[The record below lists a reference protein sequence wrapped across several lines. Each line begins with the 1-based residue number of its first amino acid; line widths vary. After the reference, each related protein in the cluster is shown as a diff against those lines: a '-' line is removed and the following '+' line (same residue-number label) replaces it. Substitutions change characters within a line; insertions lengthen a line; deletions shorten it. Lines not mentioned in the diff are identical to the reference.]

1 MVRSLLGLLFGVMMA
16 GVMTNASSAAEMK
29 TSATQKTKDVVVTL
43 QSEFGHWTKGK
54 NSFVLEIASAKDK
67 QPVDAGKVT
76 LSTSMTTSGMPPM
89 IGGASLPPDRTP
101 RRHLGTIEFPDSGT
115 RQVTVAWDGPAGK
128 GASGAGAWLSVG
140 GPTASFFGMS
150 LLDVAMSE
158 AQPGLEVELTVDE
171 VVARAIADNPDL
183 RGARAETEAAV
194 GRLRQAG
201 LRPNPMLELGGQK
214 ALSPDNNVSAGVTL
228 PLDLNG
234 RKDGRVGVA
243 ERELEMKRAQVVDR
257 ERRLRADVR
266 IKASEV
272 LAARRN
278 LEVAEELL
286 TVNRDAL
293 HLVRERVGAGSTPS
307 LEESLMLVEVN
318 RLDASRQLVASRV
331 EVTSLQLKALAG
343 MSADAPLSLR
353 GELRWLPPDA
363 DRAEGLRRA
372 LAQRPDLDV
381 VRAEVARARAMIR
394 KEEAEGRWDAS
405 VNVGYQRQDFGYD
418 LRGLTA
424 RGGTRP
430 IQDVF
435 HYFGGGVSI
444 TLPVRNRNQG
454 SIAAARAEAD
464 AADRRQEF
472 LLLTVRQEVNS
483 AFTQYDAAR
492 RSLEIFERGVRD
504 VARRN
509 LDVVRQTYELGRGSV
524 LDVIAEQ
531 RRYIDIENGYTEAL
545 KQVYDASVD
554 IERVIGTAD
563 R

>member
-1 MVRSLLGLLFGVMMA
+1 
-16 GVMTNASSAAEMK
+16 
-29 TSATQKTKDVVVTL
+29 
-43 QSEFGHWTKGK
+43 
-54 NSFVLEIASAKDK
+54 
-67 QPVDAGKVT
+67 
-76 LSTSMTTSGMPPM
+76 
-89 IGGASLPPDRTP
+89 
-101 RRHLGTIEFPDSGT
+101 
-115 RQVTVAWDGPAGK
+115 
-128 GASGAGAWLSVG
+128 
-140 GPTASFFGMS
+140 
-150 LLDVAMSE
+150 
-158 AQPGLEVELTVDE
+158 
-171 VVARAIADNPDL
+171 
-183 RGARAETEAAV
+183 
-194 GRLRQAG
+194 
-201 LRPNPMLELGGQK
+201 
-214 ALSPDNNVSAGVTL
+214 
-228 PLDLNG
+228 
-234 RKDGRVGVA
+234 
-243 ERELEMKRAQVVDR
+243 MKRAQVVDR

-266 IKASEV
+266 MKASEL

-293 HLVRERVGAGSTPS
+293 RLVQERVGAGATPS

-331 EVTSLQLKALAG
+331 EVTGLQLKVLAG
-343 MSADAPLSLR
+343 MSADAPFSLR
-353 GELRWLPPDA
+353 GELRRLPPEA
-363 DRAEGLRRA
+363 DRTEGLQRA
-372 LAQRPDLDV
+372 LAQRPDLNV
-381 VRAEVARARAMIR
+381 VRAEVARARGMIR
-394 KEEAEGRWDAS
+394 REEAEGRWDAS

-424 RGGTRP
+424 SGGTRP

-454 SIAAARAEAD
+454 NIAAARAEAE

-472 LLLTVRQEVNS
+472 LLLIVRQEVNS
-483 AFTQYDAAR
+483 AFTQYEAAR

-509 LDVVRQTYELGRGSV
+509 LDVVRQTYQLGRGSV

-531 RRYIDIENGYTEAL
+531 RRYIEIENGYTEAL

>member
-1 MVRSLLGLLFGVMMA
+1 MRLPRKDLIVLLFGM
-16 GVMTNASSAAEMK
+16 
-29 TSATQKTKDVVVTL
+29 
-43 QSEFGHWTKGK
+43 
-54 NSFVLEIASAKDK
+54 
-67 QPVDAGKVT
+67 
-76 LSTSMTTSGMPPM
+76 
-89 IGGASLPPDRTP
+89 
-101 RRHLGTIEFPDSGT
+101 
-115 RQVTVAWDGPAGK
+115 
-128 GASGAGAWLSVG
+128 
-140 GPTASFFGMS
+140 
-150 LLDVAMSE
+150 LLFDVAMSE
-158 AQPGLEVELTVDE
+158 AQPGLEGELTVDG

-183 RGARAETEAAV
+183 RGARAEAEAAV

-214 ALSPDNNVSAGVTL
+214 ALGPDNNVSAGVTL

-266 IKASEV
+266 MKASEV

-278 LEVAEELL
+278 LEVAEGLL

-293 HLVRERVGAGSTPS
+293 RLVQERVGAGAAPS

-353 GELRWLPPDA
+353 GELRRLAPDA
-363 DRAEGLRRA
+363 DRTEGLRRA

-424 RGGTRP
+424 SGGTRP

-454 SIAAARAEAD
+454 NIAAARAEAD